1 VGNNQSTIV
10 AHAGDNML
18 DHQIRLVNLVVFVV
32 IAVAIAVNAFNKMAA
47 GKFNGVHQ
55 YALVFFGVFTLFL
68 IFVTLLR
75 MFRKK

>member
-1 VGNNQSTIV
+1 
-10 AHAGDNML
+10 
-18 DHQIRLVNLVVFVV
+18 VFVV